1 MLRLHHLPPFSVT
14 SAHYYGKNGG
24 LFFTA
29 LQSLAEV
36 EFNHTLFFLLALLT
50 SLSWQQNFKFISEIA
65 SLFNLGQ
72 FKSLYQDLFGC
83 FIASFL
89 YSHVKDKLT

>member
-29 LQSLAEV
+29 LQSLAEM
-36 EFNHTLFFLLALLT
+36 EFNHTLLACT
-50 SLSWQQNFKFISEIA
+50 SDFS
-65 SLFNLGQ
+65 
-72 FKSLYQDLFGC
+72 
-83 FIASFL
+83 
-89 YSHVKDKLT
+89 KLATEF